1 MATYIVR
8 KMRVVRPTAKMAMKH
23 PDRFATVFGIF
34 ANEQGQPLS
43 ITSKNISFD
52 EARDID
58 TVIDVQKGILTLPDG
73 KRGRTA
79 AIGLTQDDIMA
90 ELEMIRDNE

>member
-8 KMRVVRPTAKMAMKH
+8 KMRVVRPSEKMAAKH

-34 ANEQGQPLS
+34 ANDQGQPLS
-43 ITSKNISFD
+43 ITSKTISFD
-52 EARDID
+52 EARDSD
-58 TVIDVQKGILTLPDG
+58 TVIDIVNGILTLPDG

-79 AIGLTQDDIMA
+79 VIGLTQDDIAA
-90 ELEMIRDNE
+90 ELDLLRDM